1 MFLFTST
8 LLLVSAVV
16 YECRAEQMLK
26 CPYDDSRFPLQKHL
40 QRVWCKRE
48 TDNQNC
54 CTGFTFMSG
63 EKELDGGRLS
73 VQDDGKAF
81 TVSVKS
87 LSQGDGVYW
96 CGLKNGTN
104 IIIKLAEGEIHNPL
118 NLAWGIMRWLLFV
131 LLLLAVIST
140 HMCCRSECGNE

>member
-1 MFLFTST
+1 MFLLTST

-16 YECRAEQMLK
+16 YVCHAEQMLK
-26 CPYDDSRFPLQKHL
+26 CPYDSKFSPQKYPE
-40 QRVWCKRE
+40 RVWCKKE
-48 TDNQNC
+48 ANNQSC
-54 CTGFTFMSG
+54 CRGFTFTSG

-81 TVSVKS
+81 TVSVRS

-96 CGLKNGTN
+96 CGLKNGSG
-104 IIIKLAEGEIHNPL
+104 IIVKLAEGEIHNPL
-118 NLAWGIMRWLLFV
+118 NLAWSIIRWLLFV

-140 HMCCRSECGNE
+140 HMCYNSKKAKD